1 MTFIVI
7 FVVCAAVLLSQTI
20 SREVFTSIEW
30 KVLMLSQ
37 MAEVRDLRVLVSF
50 LLPKKMVVQAMSHY
64 TRSFTWRDW
73 LKKTLLDGWFNREI
87 QLEAWYPPPLPP
99 SILDITK
106 QSLIIVLLYIEQKKY
121 GRWCSCKQK
130 KHANLSWFL

>member
-7 FVVCAAVLLSQTI
+7 FVVCVAVLLSQTI

-64 TRSFTWRDW
+64 TRSFT
-73 LKKTLLDGWFNREI
+73 
-87 QLEAWYPPPLPP
+87 
-99 SILDITK
+99 
-106 QSLIIVLLYIEQKKY
+106 
-121 GRWCSCKQK
+121 
-130 KHANLSWFL
+130 

>member
-64 TRSFTWRDW
+64 TRSFT
-73 LKKTLLDGWFNREI
+73 
-87 QLEAWYPPPLPP
+87 
-99 SILDITK
+99 
-106 QSLIIVLLYIEQKKY
+106 
-121 GRWCSCKQK
+121 
-130 KHANLSWFL
+130 